1 MATPHFQTEREL
13 IALQNMTD
21 ADIRAKYR
29 DMERRTAALQ
39 AKLGFVPD
47 IEDWEEYE

>member
-13 IALQNMTD
+13 VALANMTD
-21 ADIRAKYR
+21 ADIRAEYR
-29 DMERRTAALQ
+29 NMERRAAALQ

-47 IEDWEEYE
+47 LDDWEEFE

>member
-21 ADIRAKYR
+21 ADIREQDR
-29 DMERRTAALQ
+29 DMRRRAAALQ